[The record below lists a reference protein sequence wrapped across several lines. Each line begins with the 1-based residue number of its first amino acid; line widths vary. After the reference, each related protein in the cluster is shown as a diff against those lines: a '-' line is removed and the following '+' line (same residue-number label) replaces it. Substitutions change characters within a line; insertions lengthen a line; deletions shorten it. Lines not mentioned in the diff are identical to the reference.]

1 MTAAPMP
8 KALVE
13 RLGNDGTQGLVTWVA
28 SERAAWTDDVL
39 NIALER
45 FDRRL
50 TTELSALRV
59 DVARDLS
66 SLRVDVARDV
76 STLRS
81 DVARDLSGV
90 RSELLKWS
98 FLFWMGQVATTAGL
112 LAYMLRP

>member
-1 MTAAPMP
+1 MAAVPMP

-13 RLGNDGTQGLVTWVA
+13 RLGNDGAQWLITWHA
-28 SERAAWTDDVL
+28 SQRAAWTDDVL

-50 TTELSALRV
+50 TTEIAALRIDVSRDIAAMRV

-66 SLRVDVARDV
+66 
-76 STLRS
+76 TLRG

-98 FLFWMGQVATTAGL
+98 FVFWVGQVAAMAGL
-112 LAYMLRP
+112 LAFMLRP